1 MTKLPSLAAEVWLTE
16 PALQRLFATLAAA
29 GGEGRVAGGAVRNAL
44 LGEAVTE
51 VDVATTLSPEQV
63 TAVRP
68 FIMSVLFALVGASV
82 LVGLVKLTPARAWT
96 IFSSSAVCSSRA

>member
-1 MTKLPSLAAEVWLTE
+1 VAS
-16 PALQRLFATLAAA
+16 AT
-29 GGEGRVAGGAVRNAL
+29 
-44 LGEAVTE
+44 
-51 VDVATTLSPEQV
+51 ATPEQV